1 MTRKT
6 YLLICSGLGLYG
18 QELPLALPIRFV
30 TGTYLLIACDFN
42 CNIL

>member
-6 YLLICSGLGLYG
+6 YLLTCSGLVLYR
-18 QELPLALPIRFV
+18 QELPSAFPIRFV
-30 TGTYLLIACDFN
+30 TGTYLRIACDFN